1 MTDQS
6 GGQNNC
12 SAIKP
17 PQISVECS
25 APQTLVDGEAS
36 LSENDMDT
44 IAESDLPDHA
54 STIVYNTYLRSF
66 SGTSISDDE
75 DKAILPDQPTE
86 TSPLLKS
93 IDSRRVAVTPDSSS
107 EDYYIEEQLDEI
119 TAPGNI
125 NVTWLH
131 ETKIILSYAA
141 PLIVTFLLQYSVD
154 ISSILAVGR
163 LGQRELGAVTCQ
175 LPPPSNGRKMLSPAN
190 STYS

>member
-6 GGQNNC
+6 GGQNNG
-12 SAIKP
+12 SAIEP
-17 PQISVECS
+17 RQISIECS
-25 APQTLVDGEAS
+25 TPQTLVDGEAT
-36 LSENDMDT
+36 LSGNDMDT

-54 STIVYNTYLRSF
+54 SSIVHSTYSRSF
-66 SGTSISDDE
+66 SGTSIPGDQ
-75 DKAILPDQPTE
+75 DKAIVSDEPTE

-93 IDSRRVAVTPDSSS
+93 IDSRRIAVTPDSSS

-119 TAPGNI
+119 AAPGNI

-141 PLIVTFLLQYSVD
+141 PLIVTFLLQYSVN

-163 LGQRELGAVTCQ
+163 LGQRELGAVTC
-175 LPPPSNGRKMLSPAN
+175 
-190 STYS
+190 